1 MRVRRRSMSAV
12 DTATE
17 KLIEPSGGSLAGE
30 GTPLGAILGS
40 IAYPSC
46 SSPNFSVQMKCDWL
60 LCFLTVRP
68 SSNP

>member
-46 SSPNFSVQMKCDWL
+46 SSPDFQCSEEMCVIGY
-60 LCFLTVRP
+60 
-68 SSNP
+68 SAS